1 MREPRIMDEHVLPTY
16 RRHPTVFTRG
26 RGTLLMDEDGNQ
38 VLDFLSGLG
47 VTALGHS
54 HPRWVAAV
62 REQAGELVHVSN
74 LLRHPFTE
82 VVAERL
88 ARLSG
93 LHACFFSNSGTEAN
107 ECALKIARAHHARSG
122 HPQRT
127 AFLAL
132 QGGFH
137 GRTFGSLS
145 VTAHAAYRTPFGPA
159 LEATFLP
166 PGDAAA
172 LQTALAASPAA
183 LILEPVQGEG
193 GLNVLSAHYLQIARK
208 LCDESGTL
216 LICDEVQCGAGRTGT
231 FLAASRAG
239 VTPDLATL
247 AKPLGGGLPMGVTL
261 VRRGLT
267 QVLAPG
273 DHGTTFGGGPLV
285 LAAALVFLE
294 ELEEG
299 GLSGAVQERGRQ
311 LAAGLERL
319 VTAHPAVTER
329 RGLGL
334 MQGLVIPGHAAA
346 VQAALLQ
353 DGLLAATAAGD
364 VLRFLPPYTVSSR
377 EIERALL
384 LLDHC
389 LSKTLEQ
396 RESCK
401 L

>member
-1 MREPRIMDEHVLPTY
+1 MDEHVLATY
-16 RRHPTVFTRG
+16 RRQPAVFTKG
-26 RGTLLMDEDGNQ
+26 RGTLLIAEDGTQ
-38 VLDFLSGLG
+38 VLDFLSGIG

-62 REQAGELVHVSN
+62 QEQAGELVHVSN
-74 LLRHPFTE
+74 LLRNPFTE
-82 VVAERL
+82 AVAERL

-93 LHACFFSNSGTEAN
+93 LEACFFSNSGAEAN
-107 ECALKIARAHHARSG
+107 ECALKLARAHHSRSG
-122 HPQRT
+122 HPERT
-127 AFLAL
+127 GFLAL
-132 QGGFH
+132 EGGFH

-145 VTAHAAYRTPFGPA
+145 VTANEAYRTPFGPA

-166 PGDAAA
+166 PGDVAA
-172 LQTALAASPAA
+172 LQVALETAPAA

-193 GLNVLSAHYLQIARK
+193 GLNVLSAHYLQIARR

-247 AKPLGGGLPMGVTL
+247 AKPLGGGLPIGATL
-261 VRRGLT
+261 VRKGLT
-267 QVLAPG
+267 EVLVPG
-273 DHGTTFGGGPLV
+273 DHGTTFGGGPLI
-285 LAAALVFLE
+285 LRAALCFLE

-311 LAAGLERL
+311 LATGLEQL
-319 VTAHPAVTER
+319 VALHPGVSER

-334 MQGLVIPGHAAA
+334 MQGLVIPGQAAA
-346 VQAALLQ
+346 VQSALFQ

-364 VLRFLPPYTVSSR
+364 VLRFLPPYTVSSQ
-377 EIERALL
+377 EIEQALEIL
-384 LLDHC
+384 GNC
-389 LSKTLEQ
+389 LSKTLEEL
-396 RESCK
+396 ESCNP
-401 L
+401 

>member
-1 MREPRIMDEHVLPTY
+1 MDEHVLPTY
-16 RRHPTVFTRG
+16 RRQSAVFVQG
-26 RGTLLMDEDGNQ
+26 RGTLLIDEDGNQ
-38 VLDFLSGLG
+38 VLDFLSGIG

-62 REQAGELVHVSN
+62 RQQAGELVHVSN
-74 LLRHPFTE
+74 LLRHPLTE
-82 VVAERL
+82 RVAERL

-93 LHACFFSNSGTEAN
+93 LEACFFSNSGTEAN

-122 HPQRT
+122 HPERT

-159 LEATFLP
+159 LEATFLA
-166 PGDAAA
+166 PGDVAA
-172 LQTALAASPAA
+172 LQTALEASPAA

-216 LICDEVQCGAGRTGT
+216 LICDEVQCGAGRTGV

-247 AKPLGGGLPMGVTL
+247 AKPLGGGLPIGATL
-261 VRRGLT
+261 VRKGLT
-267 QVLAPG
+267 DVLVPG

-285 LAAALVFLE
+285 LRAALVFLE

-299 GLSGAVQERGRQ
+299 GLLDAVQERGAQ
-311 LAAGLERL
+311 LALGLDQL
-319 VTAHPAVTER
+319 VANHPGVQER

-334 MQGLVIPGHAAA
+334 MQGLVIPTHAAA
-346 VQAALLQ
+346 IQTALLQ
-353 DGLLAATAAGD
+353 NGLLTATAAGD

-377 EIERALL
+377 EIERALEIL
-384 LLDHC
+384 GHC
-389 LSKTLEQ
+389 LSRTLEEL
-396 RESCK
+396 ESCN